1 MSWRASLDA
10 PRFAE
15 RFHQHVTQAQKV
27 IENRLI
33 FLGFAVLMTPAPQ
46 VRTAG
51 LEVDHLL
58 ARQHSIRAGM
68 QAGTGLYQSLPASV
82 RSSLQ
87 ANQGKLARLLEG
99 KVTLSQLAPANHDEV
114 LELTSRIEAA
124 ISDAPQQR
132 LSCTREARTGSNVM
146 TRSCRTR
153 RRSAPR
159 IKRLNCCCAMKVRG
173 SSATRGVDA
182 SRFRHEWSLISRP
195 PTTRTP
201 TRARTRLA

>member
-1 MSWRASLDA
+1 
-10 PRFAE
+10 
-15 RFHQHVTQAQKV
+15 
-27 IENRLI
+27 
-33 FLGFAVLMTPAPQ
+33 MTPAPQ

-146 TRSCRTR
+146 TRLCRTR
-153 RRSAPR
+153 SQISTQNQASELLLGNEGSR
-159 IKRLNCCCAMKVRG
+159 IKCNERNGCL
-173 SSATRGVDA
+173 
-182 SRFRHEWSLISRP
+182 
-195 PTTRTP
+195 
-201 TRARTRLA
+201 